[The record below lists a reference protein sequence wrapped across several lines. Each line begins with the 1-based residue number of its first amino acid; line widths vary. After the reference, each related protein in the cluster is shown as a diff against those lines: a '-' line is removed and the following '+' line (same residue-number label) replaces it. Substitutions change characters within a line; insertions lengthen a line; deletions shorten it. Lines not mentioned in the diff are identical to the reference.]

1 MFKEKLPLLEQK
13 INKYK
18 DIENSYIKS
27 DSVKSLMITN
37 YQTTI
42 RENELKMEQLQTS
55 LDKKQSKLS
64 AWRKWSLGGFGITI
78 GTILFLILR

>member
-27 DSVKSLMITN
+27 DSVKSLIITN
-37 YQTTI
+37 YQTII
-42 RENELKMEQLQTS
+42 RENELKME
-55 LDKKQSKLS
+55 
-64 AWRKWSLGGFGITI
+64 
-78 GTILFLILR
+78 